1 MGGIDLCG
9 TPPIFR
15 TLVPQDLLDLA
26 LLERLTSRGS
36 DLSILARNSAEFP
49 FPALA
54 VCRW

>member
-1 MGGIDLCG
+1 
-9 TPPIFR
+9 
-15 TLVPQDLLDLA
+15 